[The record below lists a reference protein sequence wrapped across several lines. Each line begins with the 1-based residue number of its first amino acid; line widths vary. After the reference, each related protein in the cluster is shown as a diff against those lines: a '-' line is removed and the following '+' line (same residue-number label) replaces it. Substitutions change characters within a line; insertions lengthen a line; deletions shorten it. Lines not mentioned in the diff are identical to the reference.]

1 MEFLTQKRALS
12 RIDVYMNFLKE
23 FCGKEVYDITDK
35 DVLNYLVFKDVNNSG
50 RTIIHHKS
58 CPFLGSQTLQQCRD
72 SVKCAHRHAAHSMR
86 IGIILK
92 LRKAFMALM
101 FLPVLKEIPQDPIS
115 QLVQNYLSFKFQE
128 QGESGVLP

>member
-1 MEFLTQKRALS
+1 
-12 RIDVYMNFLKE
+12 MNFLKE

-92 LRKAFMALM
+92 LRKAFEE
-101 FLPVLKEIPQDPIS
+101 VGI
-115 QLVQNYLSFKFQE
+115 YFK
-128 QGESGVLP
+128 